1 MIFPMLSRSRPA
13 ASSFETKDALVA
25 LPFVG
30 SAIAMSWEVGSFIPI
45 SGIGGG
51 TFGLFSLSE
60 HLSFAI
66 EALPIGL
73 VCAAMLPIIFSGA
86 SRPPRSHPRRPSR
99 ADGRSIR
106 IGIRIGVTILAL
118 VGAGIAAL
126 RIYGRSSP
134 MLVLSFAVFALTATF
149 ALYPPAMLLWP
160 KQLFV
165 AAAAFAM
172 AMAMALGLDY
182 TREILNVPGRHTVH
196 AVINDAN
203 KEIVVLRTGERGL
216 LIYEPDSRRFAFA
229 KWDTVK
235 GFDWPRQPILN
246 VK

>member
-1 MIFPMLSRSRPA
+1 MLG
-13 ASSFETKDALVA
+13 F
-25 LPFVG
+25 
-30 SAIAMSWEVGSFIPI
+30 
-45 SGIGGG
+45 
-51 TFGLFSLSE
+51 
-60 HLSFAI
+60 
-66 EALPIGL
+66 
-73 VCAAMLPIIFSGA
+73 
-86 SRPPRSHPRRPSR
+86 
-99 ADGRSIR
+99 
-106 IGIRIGVTILAL
+106 
-118 VGAGIAAL
+118 GIAQGVVHLGAH
-126 RIYGRSSP
+126 
-134 MLVLSFAVFALTATF
+134 ATAEIHHTSRRRCSGV
-149 ALYPPAMLLWP
+149 AACRARAAAANASDRP

-246 VK
+246 VQ